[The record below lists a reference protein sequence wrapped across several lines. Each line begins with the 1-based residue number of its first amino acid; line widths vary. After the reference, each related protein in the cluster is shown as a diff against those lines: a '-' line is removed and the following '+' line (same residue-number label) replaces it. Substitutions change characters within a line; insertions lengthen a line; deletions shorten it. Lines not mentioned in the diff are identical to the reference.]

1 MQKWQYCPDIQT
13 NNNLVITSNTIWQ
26 PSLKMYIPMKPAG
39 YVLSVLTL
47 PSTRTWRC
55 IKMAITSL
63 YVRAYFSLFR
73 RMRIKGRHSL
83 DLWGPDDGF
92 GAYTARQN
100 EFKRK
105 LQIKMTNN
113 IINNCEYCTYKGP
126 TKLVKHPVFWSIEPL
141 QVFLQPSRL
150 KYRRKTTN

>member
-1 MQKWQYCPDIQT
+1 MLQE
-13 NNNLVITSNTIWQ
+13 S
-26 PSLKMYIPMKPAG
+26 SLKIHVPMKPAG

-92 GAYTARQN
+92 GACKSKLI
-100 EFKRK
+100 EHKFKRNM
-105 LQIKMTNN
+105 QIKITRNN
-113 IINNCEYCTYKGP
+113 KAD
-126 TKLVKHPVFWSIEPL
+126 
-141 QVFLQPSRL
+141 
-150 KYRRKTTN
+150 